1 MTSATITKITIID
14 FENIKT
20 ALPKIPAEP
29 APWNAMPEV
38 RDFFKKEML
47 RLISKEN
54 GFKAFELI
62 PGNAFTILPRPFDAE
77 KEMTKTL
84 KIKRNVVLENY
95 QREIAAM
102 YM

>member
-1 MTSATITKITIID
+1 MRFPGS
-14 FENIKT
+14 
-20 ALPKIPAEP
+20 
-29 APWNAMPEV
+29 
-38 RDFFKKEML
+38 
-47 RLISKEN
+47 
-54 GFKAFELI
+54 LI

-84 KIKRNVVLENY
+84 KIKRNVVLDTY